1 MSIINTAALLVFVSS
16 SFFFFLRKHYLGFQG
31 DVNKSCGMLLSSST
45 ATAGGPSG
53 P

>member
-1 MSIINTAALLVFVSS
+1 MFIINTAALLVFVSS
-16 SFFFFLRKHYLGFQG
+16 SFFFLRKHYLGFQG